1 MDFISHIGKFIA
13 LVSFIIG
20 TSLTGLYLHFDRPTT
35 MEELGFFY
43 IVIACIIN
51 SLYFLF
57 LSIMLLKNKEN
68 RFPRIEASLLMLIN
82 IPVAALYLY
91 IIITITPNL

>member
-1 MDFISHIGKFIA
+1 MDLISHIGKYIA

-20 TSLTGLYLHFDRPTT
+20 TSLTGLYLHFDRPTS

-57 LSIMLLKNKEN
+57 LSIMLLKNSEN
-68 RFPRIEASLLMLIN
+68 RFLRIEAGLLMLIN
-82 IPVAALYLY
+82 IPIAVFYGY
-91 IIITITPNL
+91 IIITLTPN

>member
-1 MDFISHIGKFIA
+1 MDLISHIGKYIA

-20 TSLTGLYLHFDRPTT
+20 TSLTGLYLHFDRPTS
-35 MEELGFFY
+35 MEELAFFY

-57 LSIMLLKNKEN
+57 LSIMLLKNSEN
-68 RFPRIEASLLMLIN
+68 RFLRIEAGLLMLIN
-82 IPVAALYLY
+82 IPIAVFYGY
-91 IIITITPNL
+91 IIITLTPN